1 MCFQWQG
8 RCMNCEAGNWSYWT
22 ELNFWAIMIWGCRQ
36 SEQMEIKVARTG
48 GNVNILQGQG
58 GLMLETMAAI
68 LFFFLFSLYGLS
80 YFIFKKISFDIN
92 LMTHILVQNGV
103 VHRDL
108 KLENILLDDAG
119 NAKVLQLHCYC
130 IYFFSCVTVF
140 WRLNQVSAE
149 LNILS
154 SCCCKQIN
162 RLHPTI
168 SSMAYKA
175 LV

>member
-1 MCFQWQG
+1 
-8 RCMNCEAGNWSYWT
+8 
-22 ELNFWAIMIWGCRQ
+22 MIWGCRQ

-140 WRLNQVSAE
+140 
-149 LNILS
+149 
-154 SCCCKQIN
+154 
-162 RLHPTI
+162 
-168 SSMAYKA
+168 
-175 LV
+175 